1 MMDFELMDKALK
13 IAWIKRITENVDAAW
28 KVIPEFAAA
37 HYGGLSFLTEC
48 QYDIKY
54 LHQDNLPPFYHT
66 LLKYWQEYNTDKFSD
81 ESLIQNKIIW
91 NNSCILVNGRPIF
104 NKTMFKAQ
112 IIRVKHFLKENQNF
126 LSLDELSRKF
136 NINIPF
142 TVYYGIISAI
152 PTKWKKL
159 LRNEFNLLQ
168 TVIPSQ
174 DLPST
179 RTAYSALLIN
189 QVNPPTSEIRILNY
203 GFTKENIHK
212 VYTLPFAIT
221 KDSKLIAFHPPI
233 PIREVDEPPNSD
245 NQEAKKD
252 LDLNGKFYIQNGRSV
267 ARQNQIKE
275 RRLLDAINEMQ
286 PAENIS
292 VKGYR
297 RSQGGMFSKVVTST
311 IVQNQHHPHL
321 NKTDIN
327 LPSEND
333 IFLYSPYTRNCT
345 VDLTKEAV
353 IFVLERNVS
362 VGEKEIVLTEEV
374 FAGVN
379 ALPQGTSESFS
390 LNSTASSK
398 TNSLGATLKPSSLFH
413 EDFDLEE
420 KGDTVQHVQ
429 STKQS
434 KSSKS
439 KAATVPAAPPPP
451 ISLQDSSSLLTYN
464 QQVQKLE
471 LEFKVP
477 SLSHPKHPQENTLEG
492 FDEQV
497 TEPASQ

>member
-1 MMDFELMDKALK
+1 MDFELMDKALK

-54 LHQDNLPPFYHT
+54 LCLDNLPPFYHT

-104 NKTMFKAQ
+104 NNTMFKAQ

-159 LRNEFNLLQ
+159 LRNEFNLPQ

-174 DLPST
+174 DLPSA

-221 KDSKLIAFHPPI
+221 KDSKLIAFQHEHWRGNMNMCALIALVLLCHVPKTLTLPL
-233 PIREVDEPPNSD
+233 PN
-245 NQEAKKD
+245 
-252 LDLNGKFYIQNGRSV
+252 
-267 ARQNQIKE
+267 
-275 RRLLDAINEMQ
+275 
-286 PAENIS
+286 
-292 VKGYR
+292 
-297 RSQGGMFSKVVTST
+297 
-311 IVQNQHHPHL
+311 
-321 NKTDIN
+321 
-327 LPSEND
+327 
-333 IFLYSPYTRNCT
+333 
-345 VDLTKEAV
+345 
-353 IFVLERNVS
+353 
-362 VGEKEIVLTEEV
+362 
-374 FAGVN
+374 
-379 ALPQGTSESFS
+379 
-390 LNSTASSK
+390 
-398 TNSLGATLKPSSLFH
+398 LKS
-413 EDFDLEE
+413 
-420 KGDTVQHVQ
+420 
-429 STKQS
+429 
-434 KSSKS
+434 
-439 KAATVPAAPPPP
+439 
-451 ISLQDSSSLLTYN
+451 
-464 QQVQKLE
+464 
-471 LEFKVP
+471 
-477 SLSHPKHPQENTLEG
+477 
-492 FDEQV
+492 
-497 TEPASQ
+497 